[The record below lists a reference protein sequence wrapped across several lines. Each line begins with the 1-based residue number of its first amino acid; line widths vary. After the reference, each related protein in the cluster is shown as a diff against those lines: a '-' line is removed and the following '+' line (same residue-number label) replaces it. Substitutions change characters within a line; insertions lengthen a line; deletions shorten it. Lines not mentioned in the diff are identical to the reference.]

1 MKENRITT
9 LKNENIIWIIYVLF
23 AIAGI
28 YANNLEI
35 EDIKNNNEKNK
46 KKYKSINIIIF
57 LISIIIYIY
66 FINLLYNRYKNDHKR
81 SNFLSLIGSIL
92 IFIGG
97 LLFLYVEITDE
108 EVVPNEF

>member
-1 MKENRITT
+1 MRENKITT

-23 AIAGI
+23 AIAGV

-46 KKYKSINIIIF
+46 KKYKSINIAIF
-57 LISIIIYIY
+57 FIAIIIYIY
-66 FINLLYNRYKNDHKR
+66 FINLVYNRYKNNPKR
-81 SNFLSLIGSIL
+81 TNLLTLIGSVL

-97 LLFLYVEITDE
+97 LLFLYVEVTDDE
-108 EVVPNEF
+108 IVPNEF